1 MLNETLLGWPTRLP
15 LSCSLLSV
23 SVANISRSAR
33 QWLRIWL
40 SLASF
45 IVVFLFCSPS
55 FAADKITFLPSSEVA
70 QHQAT
75 IDRLAIYISGLS
87 TIVSNF
93 TQVAPDGSLTTGKFF
108 LRRPGKMRWQYN
120 PPTPVLMIA
129 NGSEFVYYD
138 YDLQQVSYV
147 PLDSA
152 LIAFLAQEKIRFDE
166 KVGIISFEEKDSAIR
181 IGLAQRDKP
190 DEGQLLLEFSDKPL
204 LIRNMVVTDANKQV
218 TTVALS
224 NAKFG
229 IKLDKSLFVFM
240 DPRKG
245 GRGKPLDRSKP
256 EMPKVGE

>member
-1 MLNETLLGWPTRLP
+1 MMR
-15 LSCSLLSV
+15 SV
-23 SVANISRSAR
+23 KI
-33 QWLRIWL
+33 
-40 SLASF
+40 
-45 IVVFLFCSPS
+45 
-55 FAADKITFLPSSEVA
+55 FAALILFFAFDAQAAEKTAVTFYEPAKIA
-70 QHQAT
+70 KHQAT
-75 IDRLAIYISGLS
+75 INRVAAYLSGLS

-152 LIAFLAQEKIRFDE
+152 LIAFLAQENIRFDD

-190 DEGQLLLEFSDKPL
+190 EEGQLLLEFSDKPL
-204 LIRNMVVTDANKQV
+204 LIRNMVVTDASHQV

-229 IKLDKSLFVFM
+229 VRLDKSLFVFK

-245 GRGKPLDRSKP
+245 GRNAPLDRSRP
-256 EMPKVGE
+256 EMPKVE

>member
-1 MLNETLLGWPTRLP
+1 M
-15 LSCSLLSV
+15 SV
-23 SVANISRSAR
+23 SAANISRCVR
-33 QWLRIWL
+33 RWLRICL
-40 SLASF
+40 ILASL
-45 IVVFLFCSPS
+45 VFNAENSA
-55 FAADKITFLPSSEVA
+55 FAQDKVKFFTPAQVA
-70 QHQAT
+70 EHQAT
-75 IDRLAIYISGLS
+75 VDRVAVYLSGLS

-93 TQVAPDGSLTTGKFF
+93 TQIAPDGSLTTGKFF

-138 YDLQQVSYV
+138 YDLQQVTYV

-204 LIRNMVVTDANKQV
+204 LIRNMVVTDASGQV

-229 IKLDKSLFVFM
+229 IKLDKSLFVFK

-245 GRGKPLDRSKP
+245 GRNQPLDRTRP
-256 EMPKVGE
+256 EMPQIE